1 MHKLLTALSAVLLSL
16 RVASAQCTEV
26 APAQDPS
33 GQHVCTSDA
42 ASDLSFLTY
51 LSLNSAG
58 GRLQNSAI
66 QRLVI
71 VVSGANADAWNYHKD
86 MLDALQAMNDPLIN
100 TNSVAVLAPY
110 FPNDNHAGTGFP
122 YNPNG
127 ATPDEKYPSPALVWY
142 GTEWSGGANNQY
154 PPRLRSVSAARRL
167 PMGAEPKIGVT
178 TLKEAVP
185 PTPPE
190 KIDMSGSSSFSSG
203 FLPRARIPQG
213 KVAIPSISSP
223 RRTKTESCSC
233 LLQEMPVYSEIT
245 SAVTAHEPTTL
256 ATHAT
261 PPLTTRIP
269 IRLKLVSRW

>member
-1 MHKLLTALSAVLLSL
+1 
-16 RVASAQCTEV
+16 
-26 APAQDPS
+26 
-33 GQHVCTSDA
+33 
-42 ASDLSFLTY
+42 
-51 LSLNSAG
+51 
-58 GRLQNSAI
+58 
-66 QRLVI
+66 
-71 VVSGANADAWNYHKD
+71 
-86 MLDALQAMNDPLIN
+86 
-100 TNSVAVLAPY
+100 
-110 FPNDNHAGTGFP
+110 
-122 YNPNG
+122 
-127 ATPDEKYPSPALVWY
+127 
-142 GTEWSGGANNQY
+142 
-154 PPRLRSVSAARRL
+154 
-167 PMGAEPKIGVT
+167 MGAEPKIGVT

-269 IRLKLVSRW
+269 IRLELVSRWSTQTPRRMREARHTAVAIPTLTMRSQWPRYLFWPTLAHPTHAHTALPYALNKDIPLPV